1 MKVCHV
7 FNMANNGYHIVKALR
22 ERGVDADLI
31 IRSTDFGM
39 ALPVWEEK
47 EIEEDPYK
55 MPFYTLLEKYG
66 VPEYIKVWHEPLF
79 STTRVNKKIPT
90 PNWMH
95 TLKRIIFNYQFTVP
109 DLVNLVKK
117 YDLLHLHPP
126 SPLLLHFMNKPKI
139 IHESGWIR
147 KIIHANTTTEKIGRR
162 SYKRAKAVVW
172 TNPDTYPLLEHLNI
186 KRLEFIPFVVDP
198 EQYRPLEIE
207 KTEELLFFH
216 PARQVWDV
224 KGNDRLLKAFSKFIH
239 AGYKAKLRIIDW
251 GFEEDVLL
259 AKILVT
265 KEGLDDYVEWH
276 QPYSKPSLVKVYNE
290 CDAVFD
296 QYLLGSGGTTCY
308 EAMSCE
314 TPVVIHLNEWNTKC
328 FGEMPPTMEA
338 STVDEIY
345 NAMVDLTDAKLRR
358 KIGQSARNFT
368 MRHNHPNII
377 ADKLV
382 ALYKEVLN

>member
-7 FNMANNGYHIVKALR
+7 LNMANNGYHIVKALR
-22 ERGVDADLI
+22 ERGIDADLI

-39 ALPVWEEK
+39 ALPIWEEK

-55 MPFYTLLEKYG
+55 IPFEALLEKYG
-66 VPEYIKVWHEPLF
+66 VPEYVKVWHEP
-79 STTRVNKKIPT
+79 RPYPT
-90 PNWMH
+90 
-95 TLKRIIFNYQFTVP
+95 LSKLRIYLGVGVFNALRKLTAYQFTTP
-109 DLVNLVKK
+109 DLHNLAKE

-147 KIIHANTTTEKIGRR
+147 KIIHTDTTTEKIARR
-162 SYKRAKAVVW
+162 SYVRAKAVVW

-198 EQYRPLEIE
+198 DQYKPVEVE

-224 KGNDRLLKAFSKFIH
+224 KGNDRLLKAFAKFIQ

-259 AKILVT
+259 AKIFVSR
-265 KEGLDDYVEWH
+265 EGLDDYVEWH
-276 QPYSKPSLVKVYNE
+276 RPYSKPALVRAYNE

-296 QYLLGSGGTTCY
+296 QYILGSGGTTCY

-328 FGEMPPTMEA
+328 FGEMPPIMEA

-345 NAMVDLTDAKLRR
+345 NAMVDLTDPKLRR
-358 KIGQSARNFT
+358 KIGTSERQFT
-368 MRHNHPNII
+368 MRQNHPQVI
-377 ADKLV
+377 ADKLIP
-382 ALYKEVLN
+382 LYKEVLQ